1 MTPVRTGNMLRSAT
15 HSTSGRKSIQARG
28 GGRGRAKSE
37 SKEESHTKRVPQYQ
51 SQLGHLFSL
60 LAELQQRCLS
70 SIFAQKVCN
79 VCHCPPIVLRD
90 VIMSTILPV
99 RSSKAVV
106 DVGVAAG
113 HASVVRLLLS
123 LLLSLLGLLLLSL
136 LLLML
141 LLLSLLLSLLRLLLL
156 GLLLLLSRRSCS
168 LVGVLL
174 LMMAGLLVHPGRIR
188 LGIEL
193 VVAVDMRG
201 WHHPGGFGGS
211 VAAQQ

>member
-1 MTPVRTGNMLRSAT
+1 
-15 HSTSGRKSIQARG
+15 
-28 GGRGRAKSE
+28 
-37 SKEESHTKRVPQYQ
+37 
-51 SQLGHLFSL
+51 
-60 LAELQQRCLS
+60 
-70 SIFAQKVCN
+70 
-79 VCHCPPIVLRD
+79 
-90 VIMSTILPV
+90 MSTILPV
-99 RSSKAVV
+99 RSSKAIV

-123 LLLSLLGLLLLSL
+123 LLLSLLGLLSL

-174 LMMAGLLVHPGRIR
+174 LVMAGLLVHPGRIR

>member
-1 MTPVRTGNMLRSAT
+1 
-15 HSTSGRKSIQARG
+15 
-28 GGRGRAKSE
+28 
-37 SKEESHTKRVPQYQ
+37 
-51 SQLGHLFSL
+51 
-60 LAELQQRCLS
+60 
-70 SIFAQKVCN
+70 
-79 VCHCPPIVLRD
+79 
-90 VIMSTILPV
+90 MSTILPV
-99 RSSKAVV
+99 RSGKAVV
-106 DVGVAAG
+106 DVGVTAG

-141 LLLSLLLSLLRLLLL
+141 LLLSLLLRLLGLLLL
-156 GLLLLLSRRSCS
+156 GLLLLLSCRSSS

-193 VVAVDMRG
+193 VVAVDVRG

-211 VAAQQ
+211 VTAQQWMGE